1 MRYGRVVGER
11 WVWEGDVVV
20 TMVVCCYEYGV
31 RMYIVV
37 RRGLPVSEWRV
48 AKGELACL
56 MLRTRLGDMKEV

>member
-1 MRYGRVVGER
+1 M
-11 WVWEGDVVV
+11 V